1 MTNPSPPGYMGDEKR
16 GRITVTTTELEDFPL
31 PKNESFASIDA
42 VVTSISPSDGGTLVP
57 DDSDKPSNELS
68 PWQTS
73 VIIITLSGITLTTSM
88 SVGAFTIALPAM
100 AKDMNLTAQFLLWP
114 QSMYSLTNGC
124 FLFLAGSIADH
135 IGNRNMNIF
144 GCFFAGLFV
153 LAAGLSQTGAQLTAF
168 RGLQGIGAAMC
179 LPTAFSIISKTI
191 PMGRRRNIAFACL
204 GLGQPLGWFLGL
216 LVGGICEGSQPG
228 WRLAVYIT
236 AALTILLGLVNIWSL
251 PNDRRKDSSSWS
263 SFYRSVDWIGLAISS
278 TCFGTLSYVFAA
290 ISGDLK
296 AIEQP
301 ATIVLLCLA
310 AVLMPMFAFWM
321 NLQEKHGR
329 PALIP
334 NSMWRNKAF
343 TCMCLMVVL
352 IWATLQ
358 CMRLFLSLFFQNI
371 QHFSALNAAV
381 LLLPNVIA
389 GIAINLLTGFLAC
402 RISSYYLVLTA
413 NIFGIIS
420 PLLLCVINPAWN
432 YWLCSFWGVLL
443 SPVTAGVV
451 FTIANLVI
459 TDAFP
464 KETQALAG
472 AMSNTAQQLGGA
484 FGLALAGVVGAIGS
498 QQGPDGTQEALWLG
512 YRAVFYMCFGA
523 MVVACLLGAV
533 ALRGAGVVGGSGKKE
548 TPTTAEKEGEV

>member
-1 MTNPSPPGYMGDEKR
+1 MTNPSPPGYMDDEKR
-16 GRITVTTTELEDFPL
+16 GRIIVTTTEVEDFPS
-31 PKNESFASIDA
+31 PKTESIVSMGASA
-42 VVTSISPSDGGTLVP
+42 TVPSPSDGGTLVP
-57 DDSDKPSNELS
+57 DEPDKPSNELS
-68 PWQTS
+68 AWQTS
-73 VIIITLSGITLTTSM
+73 IIIITLSGITLTTSM
-88 SVGAFTIALPAM
+88 SVGAFTIALPTM

-144 GCFFAGLFV
+144 GCFFAGAFV
-153 LAAGLSQTGAQLTAF
+153 LAAGLSQTGLQLTAF

-191 PMGRRRNIAFACL
+191 PMGRKRNIAFACL

-216 LVGGICEGSQPG
+216 LVGGICEGSKPG
-228 WRLAVYIT
+228 WRLAVHIT
-236 AALTILLGLVNIWSL
+236 AALTILLGVVNIWSL
-251 PNDRRKDSSSWS
+251 PNDRRKESSSWS
-263 SFYRSVDWIGLAISS
+263 SFYRSVDWIGLTISS
-278 TCFGTLSYVFAA
+278 TCFGTHSYVFAA

-296 AIEQP
+296 AIEHP
-301 ATIVLLCLA
+301 ANIALLCLA
-310 AVLMPMFAFWM
+310 ALLIPMFAFWM

-329 PALIP
+329 PALVP

-389 GIAINLLTGFLAC
+389 GIALNLLTGFLAC
-402 RISSYYLVLTA
+402 RVSSYYLVLTA
-413 NIFGIIS
+413 NIFGIVS
-420 PLLLCVINPAWN
+420 PFLLCVINPAWN
-432 YWLCSFWGVLL
+432 YWLCSFWAVLL
-443 SPVTAGVV
+443 SPVSAGVV

-484 FGLALAGVVGAIGS
+484 LGLALAGVVAARGS
-498 QQGPDGTQEALWLG
+498 QGGQYGSQDALWLG

-533 ALRGAGVVGGSGKKE
+533 SLRGTGVVGRSNEEKR
-548 TPTTAEKEGEV
+548 PTTAKQDGDV

>member
-1 MTNPSPPGYMGDEKR
+1 MTNPNPPGYLNDEKR
-16 GRITVTTTELEDFPL
+16 GRITVITTEAADFPP
-31 PKNESFASIDA
+31 PKSESVVSMGVFVTTSSASE
-42 VVTSISPSDGGTLVP
+42 GGTLVP
-57 DDSDKPSNELS
+57 DESDKPSNELS
-68 PWQTS
+68 TWQTS

-100 AKDMNLTAQFLLWP
+100 ARDMNLTAQFLLWP

-144 GCFFAGLFV
+144 GCFFAGAFV
-153 LAAGLSQTGAQLTAF
+153 LAAGLSQTGLQLTAF

-179 LPTAFSIISKTI
+179 LPTAFSIISTTI
-191 PMGRRRNIAFACL
+191 PMGRKRNIAFACL
-204 GLGQPLGWFLGL
+204 GLGQPLGWFSGL
-216 LVGGICEGSQPG
+216 LVGGICEGSPLG

-236 AALTILLGLVNIWSL
+236 AALTILLGVVNIWSL
-251 PNDRRKDSSSWS
+251 PNDRRIESSSWRT
-263 SFYRSVDWIGLAISS
+263 FYHSVDWIGLAISS

-290 ISGDLK
+290 ISGDLM
-296 AIEQP
+296 AIKQP
-301 ATIVLLCLA
+301 ANIVLLCLA
-310 AVLMPMFAFWM
+310 ALLIPIFAFWM

-329 PALIP
+329 PALVP

-358 CMRLFLSLFFQNI
+358 F
-371 QHFSALNAAV
+371 
-381 LLLPNVIA
+381 
-389 GIAINLLTGFLAC
+389 
-402 RISSYYLVLTA
+402 
-413 NIFGIIS
+413 
-420 PLLLCVINPAWN
+420 
-432 YWLCSFWGVLL
+432 
-443 SPVTAGVV
+443 V

-484 FGLALAGVVGAIGS
+484 FGLAIAGVVAARGS
-498 QQGPDGTQEALWLG
+498 QEGQEGTQDALWLG

-533 ALRGAGVVGGSGKKE
+533 ALRGAGVVGTSTEE
-548 TPTTAEKEGEV
+548 TSPTTSKQDGDV

>member
-1 MTNPSPPGYMGDEKR
+1 MTNPSPPEYLDDEKK
-16 GRITVTTTELEDFPL
+16 GRITVTTTEVEDFPP
-31 PKNESFASIDA
+31 PKTESVVSMGAFVTAPSASE
-42 VVTSISPSDGGTLVP
+42 GGTLVP
-57 DDSDKPSNELS
+57 DESDKPSNELS
-68 PWQTS
+68 EWQTS
-73 VIIITLSGITLTTSM
+73 IIIITLSGITLTTSM
-88 SVGAFTIALPAM
+88 SVSAFTIALPAM

-144 GCFFAGLFV
+144 GCFFAGSFV
-153 LAAGLSQTGAQLTAF
+153 LAAGLSQTGIQLTAF

-216 LVGGICEGSQPG
+216 LVGGICEGSPPG

-236 AALTILLGLVNIWSL
+236 AALTILLGVVNIWSL
-251 PNDRRKDSSSWS
+251 PNDRRIESSSWS
-263 SFYRSVDWIGLAISS
+263 GFYHIVDWIGLAISS

-301 ATIVLLCLA
+301 ANIVLLCLA
-310 AVLMPMFAFWM
+310 ALLIPMFAFWM
-321 NLQEKHGR
+321 NLQEKNGR
-329 PALIP
+329 PALVP
-334 NSMWRNKAF
+334 NSMWLYEA
-343 TCMCLMVVL
+343 VS
-352 IWATLQ
+352 Q
-358 CMRLFLSLFFQNI
+358 SL
-371 QHFSALNAAV
+371 HFSALNAAV

-389 GIAINLLTGFLAC
+389 GIALNLLTGFLAC
-402 RISSYYLVLTA
+402 RVSSYYLVLTA
-413 NIFGIIS
+413 NVFGILA

-432 YWLCSFWGVLL
+432 YWICSFWAVLL
-443 SPVTAGVV
+443 SPVSAGVV
-451 FTIANLVI
+451 FTIANLVT

-484 FGLALAGVVGAIGS
+484 FGLALAGVVAARGS
-498 QQGPDGTQEALWLG
+498 QGGPKGSQVALWLG

-533 ALRGAGVVGGSGKKE
+533 ALRGAGVVGTSNEEKR
-548 TPTTAEKEGEV
+548 PTTAKQEGEV

>member
-1 MTNPSPPGYMGDEKR
+1 MTNPSPPGYMDDEKR
-16 GRITVTTTELEDFPL
+16 GRITVTTAELEDFPL

-57 DDSDKPSNELS
+57 DESDKPSNELS

-114 QSMYSLTNGC
+114 QLMYSLTNGC
-124 FLFLAGSIADH
+124 FLFLAGSVADH

-310 AVLMPMFAFWM
+310 AILMPMFAFWM

-343 TCMCLMVVL
+343 TCMCLM
-352 IWATLQ
+352 
-358 CMRLFLSLFFQNI
+358 
-371 QHFSALNAAV
+371 HFSALNAAV

-413 NIFGIIS
+413 NVFGIIS

-548 TPTTAEKEGEV
+548 TLTTAEEEGEV

>member
-1 MTNPSPPGYMGDEKR
+1 MTNPKPPGYLDDGER
-16 GRITVTTTELEDFPL
+16 GRITVTTTEAENSPA
-31 PKNESFASIDA
+31 PKTESVVSMSAFVTTPTASE
-42 VVTSISPSDGGTLVP
+42 GGTLVADEP
-57 DDSDKPSNELS
+57 DKPSNELS
-68 PWQTS
+68 TWRTRI
-73 VIIITLSGITLTTSM
+73 IIITLSGITLTTSM

-100 AKDMNLTAQFLLWP
+100 AKDMKLTAQFLLWP

-144 GCFFAGLFV
+144 GCFFAGSFV
-153 LAAGLSQTGAQLTAF
+153 LAGGLSQTGVQLTVF

-191 PMGRRRNIAFACL
+191 PTGRQRNIAFACL

-228 WRLAVYIT
+228 WRLAIYIT
-236 AALTILLGLVNIWSL
+236 AVLTILLGLINIWSL
-251 PNDRRKDSSSWS
+251 PNDRRTESTWS
-263 SFYRSVDWIGLAISS
+263 SFYHSVDWIGLSISS
-278 TCFGTLSYVFAA
+278 TCFGTLSYVFAV

-296 AIEQP
+296 AIEQTVNI
-301 ATIVLLCLA
+301 ALLCLA

-329 PALIP
+329 PALVP

-343 TCMCLMVVL
+343 TCMCIMVVL

-371 QHFSALNAAV
+371 QHFSALNTAV

-389 GIAINLLTGFLAC
+389 GITINLLTGFLAC
-402 RISSYYLVLTA
+402 RVSSYYLVLTA
-413 NIFGIIS
+413 NVFGILA
-420 PLLLCVINPAWN
+420 PLLLCVINPDWN
-432 YWLCSFWGVLL
+432 YWICSFWAVLL
-443 SPVTAGVV
+443 SPVAAGVV

-484 FGLALAGVVGAIGS
+484 FGLALAGVVSARGS
-498 QQGPDGTQEALWLG
+498 QEGPKGSQEALWLG

-533 ALRGAGVVGGSGKKE
+533 ALRGVGVVGTSN
-548 TPTTAEKEGEV
+548 EKDRPAAAKQEGAV